1 MNTDCNSSLKWH
13 IIEIPTPTAAF
24 ASMPDPSVYKT
35 LEKLETVFS
44 AVKWFISTI
53 VSTFSVMPGW
63 MEAMLMQTS
72 LGRHGQPCMFEM
84 ASHETWSCDISLV
97 DFDIL
102 KIIKKI
108 PWFSGPTIDELCH
121 CFSIERHGQPHRPT
135 SGMASNETGSIV
147 ISHWFI
153 VTISRM
159 IIQMFSRLPSS
170 VDALL
175 YSGIIT

>member
-1 MNTDCNSSLKWH
+1 M
-13 IIEIPTPTAAF
+13 
-24 ASMPDPSVYKT
+24 SVYKT

-53 VSTFSVMPGW
+53 SMIVSTFSVMPGW
-63 MEAMLMQTS
+63 MEALLMQTS

-108 PWFSGPTIDELCH
+108 PWFSGPTRWILSLLDDMKFHWETWATTYVWNGIEWNWKYCDLSLVYCHDFKNDYSNVFKVAKLCG
-121 CFSIERHGQPHRPT
+121 C
-135 SGMASNETGSIV
+135 
-147 ISHWFI
+147 
-153 VTISRM
+153 TI
-159 IIQMFSRLPSS
+159 I
-170 VDALL
+170 
-175 YSGIIT
+175 

>member
-1 MNTDCNSSLKWH
+1 M
-13 IIEIPTPTAAF
+13 
-24 ASMPDPSVYKT
+24 SVYKT

-63 MEAMLMQTS
+63 MEALLMQTS

-84 ASHETWSCDISLV
+84 ASQETWSCDISLV

-108 PWFSGPTIDELCH
+108 PWFSGPTRWILSLTTWNSLD
-121 CFSIERHGQPHRPT
+121 RHGQPHT
-135 SGMASNETGSIV
+135 SGMASNKAGSIV
-147 ISHWFI
+147 ISHWFM
-153 VTISRM
+153 VTISSM

-170 VDALL
+170 VDAL
-175 YSGIIT
+175 